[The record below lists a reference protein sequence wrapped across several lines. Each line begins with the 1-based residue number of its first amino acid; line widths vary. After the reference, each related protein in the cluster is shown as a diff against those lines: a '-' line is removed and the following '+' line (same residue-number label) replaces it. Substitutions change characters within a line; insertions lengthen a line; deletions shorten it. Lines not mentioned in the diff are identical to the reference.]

1 MPLFY
6 PIHINIKGR
15 KCLVVGGGKTAERKV
30 NRLVRYGGKVV
41 VVSPVVTSSIENLS
55 CKKRVVWYKRGYRST
70 DLLQAFLVFCATN
83 NQKLNKKISREAK
96 RKGILVNVVDS
107 LSECS
112 FISPALVERGCLTIS
127 ISTEGLAPL
136 LSRKIRKEL
145 GISYGQEYR
154 HYTKL
159 IAQAR
164 NAIVRD
170 KGISAREKRKRL
182 ECLLSMNLISRLKSG
197 ERVTPQKVLKALER
211 SEIC

>member
-55 CKKRVVWYKRGYRST
+55 YKKRVVWYKRGYRST
-70 DLLQAFLVFCATN
+70 DLHQAFLVFCATN
-83 NQKLNKKISREAK
+83 NQELNKKISRKAK

-164 NAIVRD
+164 NTIVRD

-211 SEIC
+211 SKIC

>member
-1 MPLFY
+1 MPSFY
-6 PIHINIKGR
+6 PIHMNIKGR

-41 VVSPVVTSSIENLS
+41 VVSPVATSSIENLS
-55 CKKRVVWYKRGYRST
+55 CKKKVVWYKRGYRST
-70 DLLQAFLVFCATN
+70 DLHQAFLVFCATN
-83 NQKLNKKISREAK
+83 NQELNKKISREAK

-159 IAQAR
+159 IAHAR

-211 SEIC
+211 SKIC

>member
-55 CKKRVVWYKRGYRST
+55 CKKRVAWYKRGYRST
-70 DLLQAFLVFCATN
+70 DLHQAFLVFCATN
-83 NQKLNKKISREAK
+83 NRGLNKKISREAQ

-112 FISPALVERGCLTIS
+112 FVSPALVERGCLTIS

-145 GISYGQEYR
+145 EISYGQEYR
-154 HYTKL
+154 QYTKL
-159 IAQAR
+159 IAHAR

-170 KGISAREKRKRL
+170 KGIRAREKRKRL

>member
-6 PIHINIKGR
+6 PIHINIQGR

-41 VVSPVVTSSIENLS
+41 VVSPVATSSIENLS

-70 DLLQAFLVFCATN
+70 DLHQAFLVFCATN
-83 NQKLNKKISREAK
+83 NQELNKKISREAK
-96 RKGILVNVVDS
+96 RKGTLVNVVDS

-164 NAIVRD
+164 NTIVRD

>member
-1 MPLFY
+1 MPSFY

-55 CKKRVVWYKRGYRST
+55 YKKRVVWYKRGYRST
-70 DLLQAFLVFCATN
+70 DLHQAFLVFCATN
-83 NQKLNKKISREAK
+83 NQELNKKISRKAK

-164 NAIVRD
+164 NTIVRD

>member
-55 CKKRVVWYKRGYRST
+55 YKKRVVWYKRGYRST
-70 DLLQAFLVFCATN
+70 DLHQAFLVFCATN
-83 NQKLNKKISREAK
+83 NQELNKKISRKAK

-164 NAIVRD
+164 NTIVRD